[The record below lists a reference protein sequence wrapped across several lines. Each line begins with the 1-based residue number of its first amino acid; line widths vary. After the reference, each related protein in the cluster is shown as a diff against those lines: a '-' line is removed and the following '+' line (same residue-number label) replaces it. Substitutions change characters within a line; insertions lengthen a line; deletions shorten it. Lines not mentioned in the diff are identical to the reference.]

1 MPTLPE
7 EFQMPEPGKYAFPLT
22 VSAVVDAYS
31 NTEVEE
37 AERAMG
43 EPLNHICVVVE
54 FASCPKL
61 VVGVQAKEL
70 PAPVSSVPQT
80 KFPAES
86 VSMVLHEVSTL
97 SFNPPPVRMR
107 PLAKVEEAVV
117 LRILRRLAES
127 HCKVEEAVV
136 EVAFNH
142 PKVGVVEAE

>member
-1 MPTLPE
+1 
-7 EFQMPEPGKYAFPLT
+7 MPEPGKYAFPLT

-70 PAPVSSVPQT
+70 PARDDVAAHAGIPLETISTWPGDPTASFDKAFVSL
-80 KFPAES
+80 AYN
-86 VSMVLHEVSTL
+86 VSP
-97 SFNPPPVRMR
+97 F
-107 PLAKVEEAVV
+107 A
-117 LRILRRLAES
+117 
-127 HCKVEEAVV
+127 
-136 EVAFNH
+136 
-142 PKVGVVEAE
+142 